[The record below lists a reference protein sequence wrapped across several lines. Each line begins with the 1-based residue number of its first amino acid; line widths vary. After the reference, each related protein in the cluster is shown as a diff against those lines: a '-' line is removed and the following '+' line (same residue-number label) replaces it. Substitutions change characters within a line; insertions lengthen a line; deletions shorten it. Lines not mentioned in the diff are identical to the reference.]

1 MLPKGIL
8 KTWKKEFLKWQVDT
22 IPLLDFYSVNAKD
35 RSQQLEVLKQWA
47 TTRSI
52 LFLGYTQFSL
62 IVCNSTTN
70 ETSSACEKILVKQ
83 TSILIMD
90 EGHTPRNENTD
101 QLVALERVETPRKV
115 FNILNLVRPR
125 SREGIERLMKRHWME
140 KFLTEFLIQ
149 LDTGVIQQH
158 FPNYVL
164 YDEDI
169 GGQKSGKEKELS
181 GQLEACAIY

>member
-1 MLPKGIL
+1 MYKYENQSVRYEEANDILPGEMRSSGQDFVS
-8 KTWKKEFLKWQVDT
+8 TEFFAHPRHKKLMKRQQVEGFNFLGRN
-22 IPLLDFYSVNAKD
+22 LVNDNPD

-70 ETSSACEKILVKQ
+70 ETSSACEKILVKK

-90 EGHTPRNENTD
+90 EGHTPRNENID

-125 SREGIERLMKRHWME
+125 
-140 KFLTEFLIQ
+140 FL
-149 LDTGVIQQH
+149 
-158 FPNYVL
+158 
-164 YDEDI
+164 
-169 GGQKSGKEKELS
+169 
-181 GQLEACAIY
+181 